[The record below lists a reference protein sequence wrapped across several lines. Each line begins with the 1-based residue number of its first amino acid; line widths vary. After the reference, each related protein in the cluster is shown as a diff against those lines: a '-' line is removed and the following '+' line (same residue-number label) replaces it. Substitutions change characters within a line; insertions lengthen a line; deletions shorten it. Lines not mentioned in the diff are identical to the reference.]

1 MKNSRVIEVTDS
13 FCPLS
18 LLARQSSE
26 EEEEED
32 VTEGC
37 GGREK
42 REGDVAM
49 ERWREEQRE
58 E

>member
-26 EEEEED
+26 EEEED

-49 ERWREEQRE
+49 ERWRKERRE